1 MDAAGAIFLFSS
13 IFVFFEVGQ
22 CLLSFQSFILRWLH
36 RVPPAPIPLIDAP
49 IGKPGDFPIAGG
61 GFSELIYLFHSCTPY
76 EIRSSEESV
85 NNLSDHSGTRSPATK
100 HLIWDWVVTRQSGQ
114 RPKAYGRSPQPA
126 KHQDP
131 VGMQVVGTVH
141 GRKSVNRGEGGHL
154 HTVSFGRRLRDFRY
168 RPNLALRDFGL
179 LESGREDK
187 KRLISGFYFYYAVA
201 RWQAGS
207 CHYCGYLLSFLAA
220 SKGLRAM
227 ELSPLLARLRYR
239 NTNTERP

>member
-1 MDAAGAIFLFSS
+1 MKLLAPLALAALLTASASAQSTFTDPANLRGERVVPLTGRELPIDQGATGL
-13 IFVFFEVGQ
+13 EQ
-22 CLLSFQSFILRWLH
+22 LLRKLNTRASLMLIVAHPDDEDGGMLTYYSRGLGA
-36 RVPPAPIPLIDAP
+36 RVAD
-49 IGKPGDFPIAGG
+49 
-61 GFSELIYLFHSCTPY
+61 
-76 EIRSSEESV
+76 
-85 NNLSDHSGTRSPATK
+85 LS
-100 HLIWDWVVTRQSGQ
+100 L
-114 RPKAYGRSPQPA
+114 
-126 KHQDP
+126 
-131 VGMQVVGTVH
+131 
-141 GRKSVNRGEGGHL
+141 NRGEGGHL